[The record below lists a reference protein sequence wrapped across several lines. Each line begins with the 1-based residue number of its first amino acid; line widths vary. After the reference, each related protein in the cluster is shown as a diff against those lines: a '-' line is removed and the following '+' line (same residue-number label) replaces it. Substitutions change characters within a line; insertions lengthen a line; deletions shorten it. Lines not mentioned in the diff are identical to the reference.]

1 MPALKGM
8 SKAIYSG
15 GRFVAVTDRGAV
27 FALDNAPTRD
37 RAEKYRADVEAA
49 LAGHLGSPV
58 TLILIDQAD
67 AGRYGSGAPAP
78 TRARE
83 TAAPESTAQESTAP
97 VSRAPE
103 RPPLDA
109 SGDSAAPAAAPPAPE
124 PVAVAPVPG
133 GDGAAA
139 PAADAPADA
148 VPDDT
153 ADEEDPAM
161 IDVTELED
169 ATDVATSGID
179 KLTKAFPGAVLVEDG
194 EGYP

>member
-49 LAGHLGSPV
+49 LAAHLGSPV

-67 AGRYGSGAPAP
+67 AARYGCRCAGPGPRIGGRPRRNRLHRSG
-78 TRARE
+78 R
-83 TAAPESTAQESTAP
+83 
-97 VSRAPE
+97 
-103 RPPLDA
+103 RPPPRR
-109 SGDSAAPAAAPPAPE
+109 PAAAALGRRSGE
-124 PVAVAPVPG
+124 PPG
-133 GDGAAA
+133 GDGGTA
-139 PAADAPADA
+139 PIPDGPAD
-148 VPDDT
+148 VVRMHT
-153 ADEEDPAM
+153 ADDEDPAM

-179 KLTKAFPGAVLVEDG
+179 RLTKAFPGAVLVEDG
-194 EGYP
+194 EGSP